1 MKTPVIFFSAVVG
14 AVFLA
19 IAYIFY
25 YQPDFMNDY
34 TLDEIR
40 TNSHSKARA
49 AVSRLL
55 FDPASAQ
62 FGLLRSVWV
71 GKTKYVCGG
80 VSAKDRSGA
89 VADYRAL
96 VYTAAIDLARIDDD
110 EVIAQRHDAFKPCPL
125 SEEEELA
132 QQRTAISPGA
142 LSVLKTM
149 QKAIPTADPSISSTV
164 APQVSS
170 AGGKSSG
177 ATTEQLLG
185 QLAGQAGSEG
195 QRSSSTFKA
204 PLGNEQP
211 AGRGGSQEQ
220 QSSSAFKAALG
231 NEGEWR
237 SDRPPAAW
245 PVLPPDHALSKPV
258 KKRTTAQAIALA
270 AEIEER
276 WAQFKAGNPQERPS
290 PDDIREAL
298 GALLAIDPKDA
309 GFPRAWAAFVRL
321 RKIERDAGA

>member
-1 MKTPVIFFSAVVG
+1 MRFPVILFSAAVG

-19 IAYIFY
+19 MAHIFY
-25 YQPDFMNDY
+25 YQPDFMSDY
-34 TLDEIR
+34 TLDEIF
-40 TNSHSKARA
+40 TNSHSRARA

-55 FDPASAQ
+55 FDPASAE

-71 GKTKYVCGG
+71 GKAKYVCGG

-89 VADYRAL
+89 YAGYRAF
-96 VYTAAIDLARIDDD
+96 VFTAAIDLARIDDD
-110 EVIAQRHDAFKPCPL
+110 EVIAQRHDAFKPCPS

-132 QQRTAISPGA
+132 QQKIAISPGA

-149 QKAIPTADPSISSTV
+149 QKAIPMADPSISSTM

-185 QLAGQAGSEG
+185 QLARKAGSEG
-195 QRSSSTFKA
+195 QQSNSTFNTA
-204 PLGNEQP
+204 LDNET
-211 AGRGGSQEQ
+211 
-220 QSSSAFKAALG
+220 
-231 NEGEWR
+231 EWR
-237 SDRPPAAW
+237 SDRPPTAW
-245 PVLPPDHALSKPV
+245 PVFPQDHPLSKPV
-258 KKRTTAQAIALA
+258 KKRTTAQTIALA
-270 AEIEER
+270 AEVEER
-276 WAQFKAGNPQERPS
+276 WAQFKAGNPKERPS

-298 GALLAIDPKDA
+298 GALLAIDPEDA

>member
-1 MKTPVIFFSAVVG
+1 
-14 AVFLA
+14 
-19 IAYIFY
+19 
-25 YQPDFMNDY
+25 
-34 TLDEIR
+34 
-40 TNSHSKARA
+40 
-49 AVSRLL
+49 
-55 FDPASAQ
+55 
-62 FGLLRSVWV
+62 LRSIWV
-71 GKTKYVCGG
+71 GKAKYVCGG

-89 VADYRAL
+89 YAGYRAF
-96 VYTAAIDLARIDDD
+96 VYTAAIDFARIDDD
-110 EVIAQRHDAFKPCPL
+110 EVIAQRHDAFKPCPS
-125 SEEEELA
+125 SEEEEIT
-132 QQRTAISPGA
+132 QQKAAISPGA

-149 QKAIPTADPSISSTV
+149 QNAIPTADPSISSTM

-185 QLAGQAGSEG
+185 QLAGQAGSAG
-195 QRSSSTFKA
+195 QRSGST
-204 PLGNEQP
+204 
-211 AGRGGSQEQ
+211 
-220 QSSSAFKAALG
+220 FKAALG

-245 PVLPPDHALSKPV
+245 PVFPPDHELSKPV
-258 KKRTTAQAIALA
+258 KKRTTAQAMALA

-309 GFPRAWAAFVRL
+309 GFPRAWAAFLRL

>member
-1 MKTPVIFFSAVVG
+1 MKTPVVLFSAAVG

-19 IAYIFY
+19 IAYVFY
-25 YQPDFMNDY
+25 FQPDFMNDY
-34 TLDEIR
+34 TLDEIQ

-89 VADYRAL
+89 FAEYRAL
-96 VYTAAIDLARIDDD
+96 VYTPAIDLARIDDD
-110 EVIAQRHDAFKPCPL
+110 EVIAQRHDAFKPCPS
-125 SEEEELA
+125 SEDEKLA
-132 QQRTAISPGA
+132 QRKTAISPGA
-142 LSVLKTM
+142 LSVLKTI
-149 QKAIPTADPSISSTV
+149 QKAIPTADPSISSTM

-185 QLAGQAGSEG
+185 QLAGKAGSEG
-195 QRSSSTFKA
+195 QQSNSTFMTA
-204 PLGNEQP
+204 LDNET
-211 AGRGGSQEQ
+211 
-220 QSSSAFKAALG
+220 
-231 NEGEWR
+231 EWR
-237 SDRPPAAW
+237 SDRPPTAW
-245 PVLPPDHALSKPV
+245 PAFPPDHPLSKPV

-270 AEIEER
+270 AEVEER
-276 WAQFKAGNPQERPS
+276 WAQFKAGNPKERPS

-298 GALLAIDPKDA
+298 SALLAIDPKDA
-309 GFPRAWAAFVRL
+309 GFPRGWAAFVRL